1 MKRLLLII
9 PGLLLMACQGAGQ
22 KQKSLAVEAQAEA
35 AQASAP
41 AEEVVPSFLPEEAEE
56 NIYGYE
62 GDEEEEIA
70 YEAPVTDYWYE
81 HDFSLVLVT
90 HTYVG
95 LSTAMPQTDETVLIT
110 RVGDKAYIQTRL
122 QGAIRKCSVYEATP
136 EGYRHTIYE
145 KGKVSWTHDYDNDS
159 LTGALAYQLRKK
171 YPVIAT
177 IPEDYDMSQAQ
188 EGTRCGR
195 PCWIIT
201 LEEDTDLG
209 RGHLVSTLWL
219 DKEYCFLYSVSIKGT
234 NDLGNTV
241 DMESFEVTYFTDA
254 PTGKDIPDPAQTGG
268 GVADDMKKQLQGQ
281 IDALTK

>member
-1 MKRLLLII
+1 MR
-9 PGLLLMACQGAGQ
+9 P
-22 KQKSLAVEAQAEA
+22 LALGRKNFLFCGNHDAAEDTAVIYTFMGCCKLAQ
-35 AQASAP
+35 
-41 AEEVVPSFLPEEAEE
+41 VDVRKWLNYF
-56 NIYGYE
+56 
-62 GDEEEEIA
+62 
-70 YEAPVTDYWYE
+70 
-81 HDFSLVLVT
+81 FT
-90 HTYVG
+90 HV
-95 LSTAMPQTDETVLIT
+95 
-110 RVGDKAYIQTRL
+110 
-122 QGAIRKCSVYEATP
+122 
-136 EGYRHTIYE
+136 
-145 KGKVSWTHDYDNDS
+145 HDYDNDS

-188 EGTRCGR
+188 EVTRCGR

-201 LEEDTDLG
+201 LEEDTALG

-234 NDLGNTV
+234 NDLGNIV

-268 GVADDMKKQLQGQ
+268 GVADDMKKQLQEQ